1 MSDAPLDFSTLYM
14 SIHHG
19 NTDARSHQ
27 GVYVILG
34 YVEIPSMK
42 MVAVRDL
49 TNGKRVDWEL
59 NTFRRYFYPLGA
71 NQ

>member
-1 MSDAPLDFSTLYM
+1 MDDAPLAFSSLYM
-14 SIHHG
+14 SIH
-19 NTDARSHQ
+19 HQ